1 MGGIVNMV
9 KKPPK
14 VQQVDIVF
22 YNPLYGGNGSDVGVN
37 DGFPC
42 FPKRTA
48 APKVSETSSLL
59 GRAGGKA
66 VAVLDTLGSSMTNL
80 NPSRGLTSGATKG
93 NKISILAFEV
103 ANTVVKGSNLMQS
116 LSKDN
121 IKHLKEVV
129 LPSEGVQNLISRDM
143 DELLRIAAADKRE
156 ELKVFSGEVV
166 RFGKRCKD
174 PRWHKLDRY
183 FEQLGSEI
191 TPQRQLKEDA
201 ETVMQQLMPL
211 VLNTAE
217 LYHELHALDRFEQ
230 DYQRKLQE
238 EDNSSTTQRGDSLAI
253 LRAELKSQEKVVS
266 SLKNKSLWSKTFK
279 EVVWKL
285 VDVVHLLHVMI
296 HEAFGSAA
304 EEPVESSARN
314 YKKLGPAGIALHY
327 ASIISHINTLVSLSR
342 SSSVAQKLRDTLYLG
357 LPSTVT
363 SGLRSKLQLVELTI
377 PQIKAQMGKTL
388 EWLVPVASNTTKALH
403 NFGWVGEWENAEFE
417 ARWKHSHQT
426 GILMIETLHHAD
438 KAVTEAYICQLI
450 VWLHH
455 LMSQAGA
462 GVGGMPSTPV
472 INRLSTDN
480 ANCSSPV
487 LTDEDQEML
496 QDVSK
501 NNLRLGTSKSQNY
514 EAGQTR
520 FSKHHRLS
528 KSCGHSLPSETRKLP
543 FPIQSLISR
552 PRPIDFDIDRIK
564 LLDVIDGLDTTKG
577 SK

>member
-1 MGGIVNMV
+1 MGGILNMV

-14 VQQVDIVF
+14 VQHVDIVF
-22 YNPLYGGNGSDVGVN
+22 PNNHHEYGDNGSDKGLN
-37 DGFPC
+37 DAFPC

-48 APKVSETSSLL
+48 APKVSEASSLL
-59 GRAGGKA
+59 GWGIKI
-66 VAVLDTLGSSMTNL
+66 LDKLGSGMKNL
-80 NPSRGLTSGATKG
+80 SSTDFVVPQKG

-103 ANTVVKGSNLMQS
+103 VNTIVKGGNLMQS
-116 LSKDN
+116 LSEDN
-121 IKHLKEVV
+121 IRHLKEVV
-129 LPSEGVQNLISRDM
+129 LPSKGVQTLISTDM
-143 DELLRIAAADKRE
+143 DELLRIAASDKRE
-156 ELKVFSGEVV
+156 ELKLFIRDVV
-166 RFGKRCKD
+166 RFGNYSKD
-174 PRWHKLDRY
+174 PTFHNLDLY
-183 FEQLGSEI
+183 FKKIGSDD
-191 TPQRQLKEDA
+191 TQQKHFKKQAQTDMKE
-201 ETVMQQLMPL
+201 LMAL
-211 VLNTAE
+211 VQSTAE
-217 LYHELHALDRFEQ
+217 LCHESHLLEKMEQ
-230 DYQRKLQE
+230 DYLQKHSL
-238 EDNSSTTQRGDSLAI
+238 NARRGDLEIA
-253 LRAELKSQEKVVS
+253 RAKQEKQVKLVS
-266 SLKNKSLWSKTFK
+266 SLKNKSLWSKTFE
-279 EVVWKL
+279 EVVQKL

-304 EEPVESSARN
+304 EEPVENSERN

-327 ASIISHINTLVSLSR
+327 ASIISQINTLVSLSR
-342 SSSVAQKLRDTLYLG
+342 SSSVAQKLRDTLYQG
-357 LPSTVT
+357 LPSSVT

-388 EWLVPVASNTTKALH
+388 EWLVPVACNTTKALH

-487 LTDEDQEML
+487 LTHEDQEML
-496 QDVSK
+496 QDASK
-501 NNLRLGTSKSQNY
+501 NNLRLGMSKSQNY
-514 EAGQTR
+514 DTGQTR
-520 FSKHHRLS
+520 FSKRHRLS
-528 KSCGHSLPSETRKLP
+528 KSCGHSLASETRKHP
-543 FPIQSLISR
+543 FPIQSLTSR

>member
-14 VQQVDIVF
+14 VQEVDIVLG
-22 YNPLYGGNGSDVGVN
+22 NNHPEYGGNGSDVGVN
-37 DGFPC
+37 DEFPC

-48 APKVSETSSLL
+48 APKVSEVSSLL
-59 GRAGGKA
+59 GR
-66 VAVLDTLGSSMTNL
+66 VNEILDKLGSGLKNL
-80 NPSRGLTSGATKG
+80 SSTDFASAVPQKG

-103 ANTVVKGSNLMQS
+103 ANTIVKGGNLMQS

-121 IKHLKEVV
+121 IRHLKEVV
-129 LPSEGVQNLISRDM
+129 LPSKGVQTLISTDM

-156 ELKVFSGEVV
+156 EVKLFIRDVV
-166 RFGKRCKD
+166 RFGNYSKD
-174 PRWHKLDRY
+174 PKFHNLDLY
-183 FEQLGSEI
+183 FKKIGSVD
-191 TPQRQLKEDA
+191 TQQKHFKKQAQTDMKE
-201 ETVMQQLMPL
+201 LMAL
-211 VLNTAE
+211 VQSTAE
-217 LYHELHALDRFEQ
+217 LCHELHLLEKMEQ
-230 DYQRKLQE
+230 DYLQKLK
-238 EDNSSTTQRGDSLAI
+238 DDSSNAARRGDLAI
-253 LRAELKSQEKVVS
+253 SKEKQEKVVS
-266 SLKNKSLWSKTFK
+266 SLKNKSLWSKTFE